1 MEGKITAEWEKLRK
15 VVVHRPGIE
24 LFFGLLDPTGSLYE
38 RAFSQNLALKEHE
51 QLVDILSN
59 DLGVKVE
66 MLYEGIA
73 KRAKSGRKRK
83 MLESAAFSSIDFI
96 GTDSEVKKAR
106 KEFIQNLSSYDEDYL
121 INIIL
126 LMPRLF
132 LKKSRG
138 IGSIHLS
145 VTERDPL
152 SNLYFMRDQ
161 QLVADKGLFISR
173 MAKQQRRNETRLT
186 SMLWEMMGLPIS
198 HKAKPPATIEGGDF
212 FPMGDFALIG
222 SGDRTNKNGILQF
235 MKYGISSPEIG
246 IVSQPANPLI
256 PSSYKDPM
264 LDMHLDTYFNVAGK
278 ELAVGS
284 ETLLK
289 LAEVELYEKAG
300 GRYEKKKGKSSL
312 WDYLKSKGFE
322 IINLSVLEQMSYASN
337 FLCINDKKILA
348 VESSA
353 IIKKTASRIS
363 KLADLEPKHYGPL
376 NMQIRRDY
384 ASLSQRG
391 TTFPNRKKLSEYGID
406 GISIDLSNLTGGYGG
421 AHCMTAAIYRN

>member
-1 MEGKITAEWEKLRK
+1 MEGKIIAEWDKLRK

-24 LFFGLLDPTGSLYE
+24 LFFGLLDPSGSLYE

-51 QLVDILSN
+51 QLVNLLSN
-59 DLGVKVE
+59 DCGVKVE
-66 MLYEGIA
+66 MLYDSIA
-73 KRAKSGRKRK
+73 KRAKGGRKRK
-83 MLESAAFSSIDFI
+83 MLESAAFSSIDFV
-96 GTDSEVKKAR
+96 GTESEVKKAR
-106 KEFIQNLSSYDEDYL
+106 KEFIQNLSSYDEEYL
-121 INIIL
+121 INILL
-126 LMPRLF
+126 LMPRLI

-161 QLVADKGLFISR
+161 QLVTDKGLFISR
-173 MAKQQRRNETRLT
+173 MAKQQRRNEIRIT
-186 SMLWEMMGLPIS
+186 SMLWDMMGLPVS
-198 HKAKPPATIEGGDF
+198 YKAKPPATIEGGDF

-222 SGDRTNKNGILQF
+222 MGDRTNKNGILQL
-235 MKYGISSPEIG
+235 MEYGISTPEIAV
-246 IVSQPANPLI
+246 VSQPANPLI

-264 LDMHLDTYFNVAGK
+264 FDMHLDTYFNVAGK

-289 LAEVELYEKAG
+289 LAEVEI
-300 GRYEKKKGKSSL
+300 YEKKEGRYGKKREKTNLS
-312 WDYLKSKGFE
+312 DYLKSKGVE
-322 IINLSVLEQMSYASN
+322 VINLSVLEQMSYASN
-337 FLCINDKKILA
+337 FLCISDRKILA
-348 VESSA
+348 VDSSA
-353 IIKKTASRIS
+353 VIKKTAARIS
-363 KLADLEPKHYGPL
+363 KLADEEPKHYGPL
-376 NMQIRRDY
+376 NLQIRRDY
-384 ASLSQRG
+384 ALLSQRG